1 MRADTT
7 LISLRQTGSQV
18 LPAAAALLG
27 ASLLLAQ
34 PANAADAP
42 VFESE
47 KHAYRVVTVTG
58 GLEYPWGLAFLPDGD
73 LLVTER
79 PGRLRRVSGG
89 RLLPEPITGVPE
101 VFARGQGGLLDVAL
115 HPQFAENRLVYLS
128 YSRPGPQGATTAV
141 IRGRLEGQALAGVE
155 DVIETQAW
163 GRVPVHFGSR
173 LAFDR
178 AGFLYVTIG
187 DRGTMENAQ
196 DRGNHAGVTLRL
208 HDDGRVP
215 ADNPFVGQEG
225 VRPEIW
231 TWGNRNAQGMV
242 VHPETGELWQVEHG
256 AKGGDELNRM
266 RPGVNYGWP
275 EITHGI
281 NYNGQI
287 ISEHTEKPGMEQ
299 PVVYWVPSIATS
311 GLTIYAGDAFPGWQ
325 GDALVGGLAGQHV
338 ARVRLANGKPAIRE
352 QLLEG
357 HGARIRDVRTGPDG
371 LVYLL
376 TDANEGAIL
385 RLEPAN

>member
-1 MRADTT
+1 MNPDATTRQLHRRALT
-7 LISLRQTGSQV
+7 
-18 LPAAAALLG
+18 ACLLAG
-27 ASLLLAQ
+27 SLLLAQ
-34 PANAADAP
+34 ASAAADAP
-42 VFESE
+42 VFQSE
-47 KHAYRVVTVTG
+47 RHAYRVATVTG

-89 RLLPEPITGVPE
+89 RLLPEPIAGVPE

-128 YSRPGPQGATTAV
+128 YSRPGPEGATTAV
-141 IRGRLEGQALAGVE
+141 IRGRLEGQALTGVE
-155 DVIETQAW
+155 DVVETRAW

-231 TWGNRNAQGMV
+231 TWGNRNAQGMA
-242 VHPETGELWQVEHG
+242 VHPETGEIWQVEHG
-256 AKGGDELNRM
+256 PKGGDELNLM

-275 EITHGI
+275 VITYGI
-281 NYNGQI
+281 NYNGAI

-311 GLTIYAGDAFPGWQ
+311 GLTIYAGDAFPGWR
-325 GDALVGGLAGQHV
+325 GDALVGGLAGQQV
-338 ARVRLANGKPAIRE
+338 ARVTLGNGKPVIRE
-352 QLLEG
+352 QLLAG
-357 HGARIRDVRTGPDG
+357 YGARIRDVRTGPDG

-376 TDANEGAIL
+376 TDSNEGAIL